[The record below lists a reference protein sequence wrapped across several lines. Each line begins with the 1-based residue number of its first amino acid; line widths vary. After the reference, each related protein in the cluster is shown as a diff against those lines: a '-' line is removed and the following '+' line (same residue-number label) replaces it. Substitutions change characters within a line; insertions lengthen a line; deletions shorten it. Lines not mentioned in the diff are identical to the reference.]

1 MTCKMTS
8 TEVYG
13 SFSELEDKFWLQ
25 REHIGLVMNDDSSR
39 VKQQKWIY

>member
-8 TEVYG
+8 TEVYA
-13 SFSELEDKFWLQ
+13 SFAEWEDKFWLQ
-25 REHIGLVMNDDSSR
+25 REPSGLVMNDDSCR